1 MEIVVCMKQI
11 VDLQQ
16 IRIKRDTR
24 EAVTE
29 GLPFVFGEMDKNAL
43 EEAIQIKEKISGKV
57 TVVSI
62 GTPKLKDTIK
72 ETLAAGADQAFIFL
86 DPGYDAI
93 DAALKAS
100 ILAKAIQKI
109 GQVDLILLGE
119 GSADNYSGQTGPR
132 LAQILALPFVSY
144 VKKLE
149 IMENGIKCTRDE
161 EQYYEIVNSNLPA
174 VVTVTSGIN
183 QPRIPSLTQIL
194 RASKKPITEWKLP
207 DIGIS
212 GDLAGQKQVVVSSN
226 LAPIEQRK
234 GVIIEGAT
242 EENINKLLNAMV
254 KEGVLG
260 G

>member
-43 EEAIQIKEKISGKV
+43 EEAIQIKERIGGKV

-62 GTPKLKDTIK
+62 GTPKLKETIK
-72 ETLAAGADQAFIFL
+72 EALAVGADQAFIFL
-86 DPGYDAI
+86 DPGYESI

-109 GQVDLILLGE
+109 GQVDLVLLGE

-132 LAQILALPFVSY
+132 LAQVLGLPFVSY
-144 VKKLE
+144 VKRLE
-149 IMENGIKCTRDE
+149 FMETGIKCTRDE
-161 EQYYEIVNSNLPA
+161 EQYYEIVNAALPA
-174 VVTVTSGIN
+174 VLTVTSGIN
-183 QPRIPSLTQIL
+183 QPHIPSLTQIL
-194 RASKKPITEWKLP
+194 RASKKPITEWKLA
-207 DIGIS
+207 DMGIS
-212 GDLAGQKQVVVSSN
+212 SELIGQKQVVVSSN